1 MELGCYAHVEAEGIL
16 EISVSSSQFFVNLY
30 LFLKSKSEKKTHT
43 KSKSIKP
50 FEEYVCIIRLGRI
63 KKYFT
68 ASYFWT
74 TVKRKKS
81 ESVSHSIM
89 SKSCHPMNC
98 NPRGSSVHGV
108 YQARILEWV
117 AIPFSGDLPNTGI
130 KPGSPALQADS
141 LLFEPPGK
149 PTIFIAVL

>member
-68 ASYFWT
+68 ASYF
-74 TVKRKKS
+74 
-81 ESVSHSIM
+81 
-89 SKSCHPMNC
+89 
-98 NPRGSSVHGV
+98 
-108 YQARILEWV
+108 
-117 AIPFSGDLPNTGI
+117 
-130 KPGSPALQADS
+130 
-141 LLFEPPGK
+141 
-149 PTIFIAVL
+149 